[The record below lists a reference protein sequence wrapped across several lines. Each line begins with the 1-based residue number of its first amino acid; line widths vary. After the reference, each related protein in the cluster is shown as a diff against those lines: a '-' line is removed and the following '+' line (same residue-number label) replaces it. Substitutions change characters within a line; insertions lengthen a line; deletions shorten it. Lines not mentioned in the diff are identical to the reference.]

1 MREGRGEPGARV
13 ARCKV
18 IQPRPIPA
26 LREKAAHRDR
36 LPPPHTDSRKWGER
50 RGAPSSQPPP
60 LSKTQ
65 PALPK
70 QQESRQLQ
78 AGRLGGQHPQHA
90 RPSNSLVPQ
99 TCPRSRV
106 QGSSPPPAP
115 PPQAPRALPSLPVLK
130 KASTSESAAPPSSAA
145 PSGGF
150 MTGGGRPRVA
160 GGGQARGRGLL
171 CGRRALGCGHRAS
184 RAAGRGGWAGAEDAE
199 APSGG
204 GARRAGGACRGLPHG
219 PPSPGGA
226 GRLRSARAG
235 VRAAW
240 APALPQQRQ
249 LALLLARLPVSI
261 VQPCS
266 ALLFIF
272 PPPSHPPCLSTSSL
286 PRSIARTLS
295 ASLPRSLS
303 GSPSGSLRRRRRRLA
318 APPPAPA
325 PQSRPTMPRA
335 APSSTEAS
343 ARAGVTAGPRRR
355 GRLPPPRLPAPA
367 SPRSQ
372 ARAPSYCLR
381 LC

>member
-115 PPQAPRALPSLPVLK
+115 PPQAPRALPSLPVRK

-160 GGGQARGRGLL
+160 GGR
-171 CGRRALGCGHRAS
+171 
-184 RAAGRGGWAGAEDAE
+184 
-199 APSGG
+199 
-204 GARRAGGACRGLPHG
+204 
-219 PPSPGGA
+219 PSPGPRAALWAEGA
-226 GRLRSARAG
+226 GLWTPGFEGGRPGRLGWGRGR
-235 VRAAW
+235 R
-240 APALPQQRQ
+240 
-249 LALLLARLPVSI
+249 
-261 VQPCS
+261 
-266 ALLFIF
+266 
-272 PPPSHPPCLSTSSL
+272 
-286 PRSIARTLS
+286 
-295 ASLPRSLS
+295 
-303 GSPSGSLRRRRRRLA
+303 GSLRRRR
-318 APPPAPA
+318 
-325 PQSRPTMPRA
+325 
-335 APSSTEAS
+335 
-343 ARAGVTAGPRRR
+343 TAGW
-355 GRLPPPRLPAPA
+355 GRLPRAPPWSPFPGGRWPPAVCPGRGPSCLGARSPSAAAAGSPSRPSACLYCSALLRSPLYFSSSLPPSLSLYLLPPSLYRPHALSLPPSLALWLPLWLPPPPPPPPRSSSPGSRSSVPANNA
-367 SPRSQ
+367 QGS
-372 ARAPSYCLR
+372 AELN
-381 LC
+381 